1 MANAYANAAVLEKIK
16 KPSPDFSPQ
25 EEHRNETK
33 MATIKSIKPRK
44 IRLITE
50 LEISQRVRV

>member
-25 EEHRNETK
+25 EEHRNELAILCLNK
-33 MATIKSIKPRK
+33 NGNDK
-44 IRLITE
+44 IYQTP
-50 LEISQRVRV
+50 